1 MFCFFLLKLDNFVL
15 IEWGLIC
22 KELKS
27 YVRIYMIWDLCE
39 KKIKGIKKMVILEY
53 DEDRI
58 GVVFCKL
65 SLFLVINF
73 IIYF

>member
-1 MFCFFLLKLDNFVL
+1 MLEF
-15 IEWGLIC
+15 IWYGI
-22 KELKS
+22 
-27 YVRIYMIWDLCE
+27 YVK